1 MQQKLKTATPI
12 VLLSFILLLGI
23 SNCNRPPELPDEPTV
38 SFENIEFEIIN
49 AGDPLFEEN
58 VLRLSMKVSDGNGDL
73 GLDGDESA
81 GIYAPFELVTDG
93 GNFVEFGDRP
103 DDPPFSCLEYV
114 IEDQE
119 NTDLNK
125 DGDLLDTLKINFN
138 KNQFNVEVDFWVK
151 KNGFFEEI
159 DLRAQPP
166 GSSNQNTLCG
176 ISFDGRFPCLSAQDN
191 PCDFVTNS
199 NSPIEGTVTYEMK
212 SGLFLPLFRTDTLKL
227 RFLIRDRALNESN
240 VAETPEFTLQSIR
253 KVNGE
258 G

>member
-1 MQQKLKTATPI
+1 MQQKPKRAFKI
-12 VLLSFILLLGI
+12 VFLWSLLMLVFS
-23 SNCNRPPELPDEPTV
+23 SCNRPPELPDQPTV
-38 SFENIEFEIIN
+38 AFDNIEFETLN

-58 VLRLSMKVSDGNGDL
+58 VLRLSMKISDGNGDL
-73 GLDGDESA
+73 GLDGNEIS
-81 GIYAPFELVTDG
+81 GIYAPFELVTDR

-103 DDPPFSCLEYV
+103 EDPPFSCLEYV

-119 NTDLNK
+119 NTDLNF

-138 KNQFNVEVDFWVK
+138 KNQFNIEVDFLVK
-151 KNGFFEEI
+151 KNGVFEEI

-176 ISFDGRFPCLSAQDN
+176 ISFDGRFPCLSTQDN
-191 PCDFVTNS
+191 PCDHVRNS

-227 RFLIRDRALNESN
+227 SFLVRDRALNESN

-253 KVNGE
+253 KVNGD
-258 G
+258 